1 MPAAAVVAALA
12 APAAASNLK
21 GDLQMSAPIIQT
33 LAEKLDAAMR
43 AGAPLPLFA
52 VSETVNTLADAY
64 AIQTAWTAMRVARG
78 EKVMGRKIGLTAKAV
93 QEQLG
98 VDQPDYGTL
107 WQSSFHEAKNGS
119 VTVPA
124 ADFIAPRIEG
134 EVAFLIG
141 KPLDRPGITPAD
153 VLAATE
159 ACALGVEIVDSR
171 IADWKIKFFDT
182 IADNASYGGF
192 TLGPWDKKL
201 RDADL
206 AAIGMTISQNGVQVA
221 EGTGAAVLG
230 SPVISCAW
238 LANKL
243 QAFGVSLQP
252 GDVVIS
258 GALMKM
264 IPFQAGDRFVF
275 DLASQPPLAVT
286 IA

>member
-1 MPAAAVVAALA
+1 M
-12 APAAASNLK
+12 
-21 GDLQMSAPIIQT
+21 GERAPI
-33 LAEKLDAAMR
+33 
-43 AGAPLPLFA
+43 PHFS
-52 VSETVNTLADAY
+52 VSESVDGLANAY
-64 AIQTAWTAMRVARG
+64 AVQMEWTAMRTARG
-78 EKVMGRKIGLTAKAV
+78 EKIMGRKIGLTAKAV

-107 WQSSFHEAKNGS
+107 WQSSFFEAKNGK

-124 ADFIAPRIEG
+124 GDFIAPRIEG

-141 KPLDRPGITPAD
+141 KSLNRPDITPAD
-153 VLAATE
+153 VIAATD

-171 IADWKIKFFDT
+171 IADWKIKITDT

-192 TLGPWDKKL
+192 TLGPWDKML
-201 RDADL
+201 PGADL
-206 AAIGMTISQNGVQVA
+206 AAIGMTISQNGTQVA

-230 SPVISCAW
+230 SPAISCAW

-243 QAFGVSLQP
+243 LEFGVSLEP

-264 IPFQAGDRFVF
+264 IPIAAGDSFVF
-275 DLASQPPLAVT
+275 ELAGQPALTVT